1 MKGDGGN
8 GADIVR
14 KAADFGAFVA
24 FGAIKSRPLC
34 NLYLERC
41 IRSAGTPA
49 FLAKMR

>member
-8 GADIVR
+8 DADIVR
-14 KAADFGAFVA
+14 KAVDFGAFVA

-41 IRSAGTPA
+41 IRSNGISA
-49 FLAKMR
+49 FLPKIE